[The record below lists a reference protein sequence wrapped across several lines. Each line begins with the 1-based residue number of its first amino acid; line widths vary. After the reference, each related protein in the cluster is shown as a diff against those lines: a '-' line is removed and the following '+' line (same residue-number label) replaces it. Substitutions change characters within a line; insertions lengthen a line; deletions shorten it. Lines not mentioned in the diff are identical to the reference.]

1 MANMR
6 NKWEFYGSILEALG
20 VDYTDAELKNN
31 ETLRA
36 KLLEGLGVE
45 HTYDDVNQYP
55 LWREKLVEGVGNMSG
70 GGGSSDFSTAEVT
83 FVNSTRSFK
92 QVGNIINIVD
102 DAEEPYMRA
111 EIISVIGNGTTVV
124 NAAVLYKGFQYV
136 PVVSGTTITNTTG
149 DVEVIETPDETGL
162 LIKGGCT
169 ITIS

>member
-70 GGGSSDFSTAEVT
+70 GGGGSWQTVFEGVVTTVAQQIGEPTGKIEGLTEITADTIKVT
-83 FVNSTRSFK
+83 FNGTEYTCEK
-92 QVGNIINIVD
+92 VD
-102 DAEEPYMRA
+102 DGYGDSKFTEYPFFIVSWKGSVLLLTKTAGTYTLKIEE
-111 EIISVIGNGTTVV
+111 E
-124 NAAVLYKGFQYV
+124 
-136 PVVSGTTITNTTG
+136 
-149 DVEVIETPDETGL
+149 
-162 LIKGGCT
+162 
-169 ITIS
+169 

>member
-20 VDYTDAELKNN
+20 VDYTEAELKNN

-70 GGGSSDFSTAEVT
+70 GGGGSSDFITVTMSYTSDPDGLDIVVAKTTGLEKVTVLSTPQEFELVGSASALIMPYGMYDNVT
-83 FVNSTRSFK
+83 
-92 QVGNIINIVD
+92 G
-102 DAEEPYMRA
+102 AEPYGDT
-111 EIISVIGNGTTVV
+111 EFLSVIDGATVV
-124 NAAVLYKGFQYV
+124 F
-136 PVVSGTTITNTTG
+136 S
-149 DVEVIETPDETGL
+149 
-162 LIKGGCT
+162 
-169 ITIS
+169 

>member
-83 FVNSTRSFK
+83 ITWNNSKLGELLWDSCPTIVSDSMITG
-92 QVGNIINIVD
+92 VMYTNISP
-102 DAEEPYMRA
+102 A
-111 EIISVIGNGTTVV
+111 IITVP
-124 NAAVLYKGFQYV
+124 LYKGKCYWEKTTRGLTL
-136 PVVSGTTITNTTG
+136 SGNIEEYNDGDGMLITG
-149 DVEVIETPDETGL
+149 DG
-162 LIKGGCT
+162 T

>member
-83 FVNSTRSFK
+83 VNGKPTFFVAEVASLTENGLQGTCRKSPSENSF
-92 QVGNIINIVD
+92 
-102 DAEEPYMRA
+102 
-111 EIISVIGNGTTVV
+111 TVV
-124 NAAVLYKGFQYV
+124 LYQGSTIMQGVKGITPSFSIPTDETNILLDESNGWYV
-136 PVVSGTTITNTTG
+136 ITG
-149 DVEVIETPDETGL
+149 D
-162 LIKGGCT
+162 CT